1 MLQKDGWQQHNSR
14 KLASS
19 KCHDVAHMQSNKTA
33 SILSILIAFWYCLS
47 TQTSKSL
54 QLSYIYLLQG
64 LQSAEECAW
73 HWKLNRPRYCKAE
86 DVMCE
91 CTRSSE
97 SSCPPE
103 PTPKHMLI
111 CFNITLTWIIW
122 FKSQPGS
129 EKNRLR
135 HKSNKKEP
143 HNFGSTKLQVYTHC
157 TAFQRIKIQKVG
169 KSWHIYFITCK
180 SKSAVCIL
188 WFSGPGV
195 SICRRTAS
203 CRQSTPNTIPK
214 YTQKCPANAS
224 RRYPY

>member
-54 QLSYIYLLQG
+54 QLFYIYLLQG

-73 HWKLNRPRYCKAE
+73 HWKLNRSRYCKAE

-91 CTRSSE
+91 CTRCSE

-111 CFNITLTWIIW
+111 CFNITLTWIIC

-129 EKNRLR
+129 EKIDWDINLTRKSPTILDPPNGRDTLTIQLSKGLR
-135 HKSNKKEP
+135 YRKWE
-143 HNFGSTKLQVYTHC
+143 
-157 TAFQRIKIQKVG
+157 KVD
-169 KSWHIYFITCK
+169 IY
-180 SKSAVCIL
+180 VL
-188 WFSGPGV
+188 
-195 SICRRTAS
+195 
-203 CRQSTPNTIPK
+203 
-214 YTQKCPANAS
+214 
-224 RRYPY
+224 